1 MPTPAS
7 QASDYGT
14 MVAKARLGDCGTRVA
29 KARLRERA
37 AASSASGETPEEY
50 IERLRQQNDEV
61 MSGGSGS
68 DDSCAEPPIARQ
80 RTHKP
85 GYEVRVAVTKCV
97 RDYQDIDPELP
108 LRDTRLWRDTVGGGR
123 LCRLLF
129 NGDRVAPDQTL
140 RQLGFQ
146 SGNVLDLVCE
156 QKGGGPNSPSYT
168 GNDDK
173 PESSDHEHTV
183 AVTNDEGGHR
193 KRRKP
198 RRQRQRVIAESED
211 EDEATNN
218 EESGEAAP
226 RRQRQ
231 RVIAESEDEDGTTN
245 NEESGEAAPRRQR
258 QRFLAA
264 GSEDGKSSAGEAE
277 GRDGQEGVAGDEAMG
292 NASDGDVPMAAP
304 TSFACALCTS
314 EKPMASAVNVDGCKH
329 PDALVCG
336 SCMFTE
342 IFGNAAACP
351 LCRAPA
357 LALVRVATG
366 RRYEVTDTT
375 LSRNDTQGG
384 ALAAPGDPDACH
396 TCHKFGFLFVC
407 KGCKQNRCFRC
418 SGLDWP
424 PEESDPFYCDTCAA
438 ARAATNARPDRREEG
453 ETLIARIMSLGEVQS
468 LETAAAVLSVGSD
481 STSISERLNPA
492 EMVRAQKAYRWLA
505 ARIHPDKLPEC
516 GDATAA
522 FQVLERAWSL
532 WRHLFESSRGNAGNA
547 GVAGYEH
554 RSDDGADEGGAQ
566 PAAEPATP
574 ANEQQAQQR
583 AQEASARAAR
593 FQQHQQQRVRAPDIA
608 SNGLEPLPGQQVEY
622 APLETSKVQRH
633 PPLTLQTPLHWLAP
647 PR

>member
-1 MPTPAS
+1 MEA
-7 QASDYGT
+7 D
-14 MVAKARLGDCGTRVA
+14 
-29 KARLRERA
+29 
-37 AASSASGETPEEY
+37 AASKWQHVAPPACAPAQPPS
-50 IERLRQQNDEV
+50 LRPPPYELLV
-61 MSGGSGS
+61 ESPGGDVQS
-68 DDSCAEPPIARQ
+68 
-80 RTHKP
+80 HL
-85 GYEVRVAVTKCV
+85 V
-97 RDYQDIDPELP
+97 DPALP
-108 LRDTRLWRDTVGGGR
+108 LRDTLLCLEELPPDWHLRLDGDRLDAAKSASTLGLAHGAVLQAFAPQVGGGYEQDDE
-123 LCRLLF
+123 F
-129 NGDRVAPDQTL
+129 EAPPLEVERETEA
-140 RQLGFQ
+140 
-146 SGNVLDLVCE
+146 E
-156 QKGGGPNSPSYT
+156 QQGRPPQ
-168 GNDDK
+168 
-173 PESSDHEHTV
+173 
-183 AVTNDEGGHR
+183 
-193 KRRKP
+193 
-198 RRQRQRVIAESED
+198 RRQRVAVESEGD
-211 EDEATNN
+211 E
-218 EESGEAAP
+218 P
-226 RRQRQ
+226 
-231 RVIAESEDEDGTTN
+231 
-245 NEESGEAAPRRQR
+245 
-258 QRFLAA
+258 
-264 GSEDGKSSAGEAE
+264 SAGEAE

-342 IFGNAAACP
+342 IFGNAAECP